1 MTVLVLDEVIRMDSD
16 SLTDLYVEL
25 GEAGAEDVIC
35 RAMEELAVRLGH
47 AERMYREGE
56 IELLRKSVRS
66 MAAIADQIGLHLLAR
81 VARDVTATIDNADTI
96 ALAAT
101 LARLLRIGDR
111 SLTAIWDTRDLS
123 V

>member
-1 MTVLVLDEVIRMDSD
+1 MLTQNETVRLDQDR
-16 SLTDLYVEL
+16 LNALYGQM

-35 RAMEELAVRLGH
+35 RAMEELAIRLTC
-47 AERMYREGE
+47 AERMYRSGQSGD
-56 IELLRKSVRS
+56 LRKSVRS
-66 MAAIADQIGLHLLAR
+66 MAAIADQVGMHLLAR
-81 VARDVTATIDNADTI
+81 VARDVACVIDLGDDH

-111 SLTAIWDTRDLS
+111 SLTAVWDIRDLS